1 MSAAT
6 PPDELSFVDLFAGCG
21 GLSLGLKRAG
31 LQPRFAVERSPIAA
45 LTYAFNFHADEYS
58 EEELADAIAR
68 GELRESTDV
77 RGMAEG
83 ISRGT
88 VVSDITAVLEQM
100 ANGALSVGPVDVV
113 VGGPPCQGFSLAG
126 RRNPQDPRNRL
137 PLAFFEFVRLTQP
150 RAVVME
156 NVEGINRAFRTAG
169 QTTSTLEQ
177 LSIALARTG
186 AGYEVQKL
194 HVNARHFGVPQNR
207 PRIMLFALRA
217 DVAEDLKIQA
227 SSEIWSS
234 RDAVTQSSGC
244 AEEQFALAPRVSC
257 RVCGRRGYH
266 EHTVD
271 EAIGDLV
278 DRSAAETTSRR
289 SSYQRAMR
297 AGASRQAAN
306 HVQRRHSER
315 VVRRFA
321 LYRLLNDLDL
331 PASVLTDAARAVDTG
346 SKSAVR
352 RVSASL
358 GSQGVSLELD
368 PASTRILGTSNLADA
383 ICSLATRK
391 HSQRILKSD
400 QPAPTVLTLPD
411 DYIHPT
417 ENRIL
422 TVRELARL
430 QSFPDSFV
438 FLGKETTGGSR
449 RREEVPQYSQVG
461 NAVPPLLATAIGER
475 LLELLS

>member
-1 MSAAT
+1 MADST
-6 PPDELSFVDLFAGCG
+6 PPGELSFVDLFSGCG

-45 LTYAFNFHADEYS
+45 LTYAFNFHADAYS
-58 EEELADAIAR
+58 DEELSEAVTL
-68 GELRESTDV
+68 GKLQESSDV
-77 RGMAEG
+77 QAMCDG
-83 ISRGT
+83 IRRGT
-88 VVSDITAVLEQM
+88 VVSDITELLAQM
-100 ANGALSVGPVDVV
+100 ATGALSVGHADVV

-126 RRNPQDPRNRL
+126 RRDLQDPRNRL

-177 LSIALARTG
+177 LSIALAKTG

-207 PRIMLFALRA
+207 PRIMLFALRS
-217 DVAEDLKIQA
+217 DVAADLGIQA
-227 SSEIWSS
+227 RSEIWSS
-234 RDAVTQSSGC
+234 RDALDQSSRYSK
-244 AEEQFALAPRVSC
+244 EEFALTPRVSC
-257 RVCGRRGYH
+257 RVCTRRGYH

-278 DRSAAETTSRR
+278 DRSSSETKSRR
-289 SSYQRAMR
+289 SLYLRAMR
-297 AGASRQAAN
+297 EGSSARDTN
-306 HVQRRHSER
+306 HVQRRHSDR
-315 VVRRFA
+315 VVSRFA
-321 LYRLLNDLDL
+321 LYRLLNDLEL
-331 PASVLTDAARAVDTG
+331 PASVLNDAARAVTSNGDV
-346 SKSAVR
+346 AVR
-352 RVSASL
+352 RVAASL
-358 GSQGVSLELD
+358 RSRGVPLEVE
-368 PASTRILGTSNLADA
+368 PALRSILGTSNLAEA
-383 ICSLATRK
+383 ICTFATRK
-391 HSQRILKSD
+391 HSQQILKSD
-400 QPAPTVLTLPD
+400 RPAPTVLTLPD

-449 RREEVPQYSQVG
+449 RRDEVPQYSQVG
-461 NAVPPLLATAIGER
+461 NAVPPLLASAIGER
-475 LLELLS
+475 LVELLS